1 MPPRPRVNKEASR
14 RRRAAMSCTQLC
26 RVVRSWPPIPGPGH
40 ATGRRVW
47 PSNECLPR
55 RALRARLRNVDAQRA
70 AIDLEA
76 VKVVHGRVG
85 IVGAVVEVSDVHAAA
100 VLVLATAEVSARLL
114 LAALRPRLR
123 REELHPHCP
132 PIHVVAVKRVHSGL
146 RASLLLEHHETETA
160 LAHRVEAV
168 RHMLGADDGAELAE
182 DVGEVLVLRRE
193 VEVANE
199 ELALL

>member
-1 MPPRPRVNKEASR
+1 
-14 RRRAAMSCTQLC
+14 MSCTQLC

-85 IVGAVVEVSDVHAAA
+85 IVGVGEGHEAEAALPRRVLALGELEDEREGGVVEGQGIGTSQ
-100 VLVLATAEVSARLL
+100 
-114 LAALRPRLR
+114 
-123 REELHPHCP
+123 
-132 PIHVVAVKRVHSGL
+132 
-146 RASLLLEHHETETA
+146 RA
-160 LAHRVEAV
+160 
-168 RHMLGADDGAELAE
+168 MC
-182 DVGEVLVLRRE
+182 
-193 VEVANE
+193 
-199 ELALL
+199 